1 MTRVDVIDFHA
12 HAGDL
17 GRSGAYGSADAMVA
31 NMDVS
36 GIDRTCLNSIW
47 YGDAPYGNDV
57 VHSYVQAYPDRF
69 IPVAFATPHYPE
81 EAVKELER
89 CFDQLDM
96 KYLKIYPDFFF
107 KPQDD
112 EAYFP
117 LFDVVN
123 DRGLPVMCHATYP
136 FDSPDVSIPK
146 RYEALSKRFPNVK
159 WVIAHG
165 AAGVKPDSCEAARE
179 LPAVYLETCGSPTTN
194 GAVEYSVE
202 HAGADRVLFG
212 TDSPIMDGRHQVAKV
227 VTADIS
233 DEDKIKI
240 LGLNAIELLGL
251 DEGDT
256 DG

>member
-1 MTRVDVIDFHA
+1 MTRVDVIDFHS
-12 HAGDL
+12 HVGNLDRI
-17 GRSGAYGSADAMVA
+17 GVCGTPDAMVA

-36 GIDRTCLNSIW
+36 GIDRACVNNIW
-47 YGDAPYGNDV
+47 YGDARYGNEM
-57 VHSYVQAYPDRF
+57 VHQFAEAYPDRF

-81 EAVKELER
+81 EVVGELER
-89 CFDQLDM
+89 CFDELGM

-117 LFDVVN
+117 LYEVIN

-136 FDSPDVSIPK
+136 FDSPEVSILG
-146 RYEALSKRFPNVK
+146 RYEALSVRFPNVK

-165 AAGVKPDSCEAARE
+165 AAGVKPESCEAARE

-194 GAVEYSVE
+194 GAVEYAVE

-212 TDSPIMDGRHQVAKV
+212 TDAPLFDGRHQVAKV
-227 VTADIS
+227 VTANIS
-233 DEDKIKI
+233 DEDKVKI
-240 LGLNAIELLGL
+240 LGLNAIDLLRL
-251 DEGDT
+251 DAA
-256 DG
+256 